1 MPLEV
6 AQSTQIAPA
15 RSDRFD
21 LSRAVKKIPLD
32 RVANADL
39 PAPCQMSRVTGVH
52 RQNAH
57 SRAVSVCYSIM
68 DRARAGLSGRDLVAM
83 DRTLELLGRKTTEH
97 FGNLLQMH
105 LTAAGALHA
114 GVSMR
119 LAETPDDAALIRCRR
134 NLEDSIIAMG
144 IKAGRCKTVPDG
156 GYHGDSR
163 SAKLTNAMAVAK
175 QRMLECAG
183 TIPMA
188 GLLEDVAAAILP
200 GPLMDSI
207 RERQENPHLFAKG
220 EGGADVMQVL
230 QKKMCDDLEKIL
242 QAHIDSGGVEHLM
255 VAILDLLKLPE
266 YVVEGDPGRAGTP
279 EPPRDRSELP
289 RDLQRVIHDRNGHG
303 GCTNI
308 NHSPT
313 NIDFSEFGKA
323 LERAQLPL
331 QELFNL
337 FDRSRA
343 DAYEL
348 GRLTEIVRHQ
358 DQRIDKQDQYID
370 KLERMLNESQ
380 QRYETFANGAGGAR
394 VPRGTQARPDVLDQ
408 GTSTSDLLPK
418 NEPAPPVP
426 PRGVNAGNGNGVV
439 RADQE
444 TETKQRNQLDR
455 RNQFDQSTGSAR
467 NSQNGE
473 GAQHLRRNVDSQ
485 GNQKDTR
492 TLGNQSN
499 QNEQAD
505 RQIRNASGNQLSPD
519 GQLDDIAHPDAQQQ
533 RGHQLQGRDETD
545 HTNSRLQ
552 RQQRLG
558 DTQQRLEGQRDEQ
571 NRRLQDR
578 NDGSRL
584 GNAHAP
590 FAAAGPYQ
598 EYRHY
603 LSLLGVDVGP
613 LEPDQSAPTGERSY
627 KPDRQWKAGSG
638 SNPVAQ
644 VEPSDVK
651 KYVEERSKNA
661 GAPFVPFMKGKV
673 RPVPVQEKTELQKA
687 FDAFFKKSRLISPDP
702 RNAADSSAQHSPEGG
717 ATPSARSPGVDAFKP
732 PALRTFTSRRQ
743 AGLLSPAL
751 VRGGVAEG
759 RRDADVR
766 SPQAPA
772 GTGGALH
779 APLIPNGPL
788 AETSRPARAFGIP
801 APARSVTLPSDNF
814 RNSMLRGRSDSV
826 FSNASSS
833 VYPLTLE
840 AIRGSM
846 IPGATLSRQDSLEDA
861 VDSLRG
867 DESITIDSTPHGAT
881 SSSESLQSD
890 QSQDAASPPE
900 HARTSQLF
908 TRSVSELSLDSDDG
922 IDADT
927 FAQMIIKASKVSLA
941 EITRQQ
947 SDVELAAS
955 RAKQWERFKEEFG
968 PGWGQPASGAASSIS
983 SSELSLSD
991 RLDEDF
997 PEIEPDT
1004 DAVDPAGKWKRAA
1017 SAESHDSGNESPT
1030 RLTESNG
1037 ADATSD
1043 PKPIV
1048 GVGNRIAPGAAF
1060 MAELKQR
1067 TALQAAS

>member
-6 AQSTQIAPA
+6 AQSTQIAPT
-15 RSDRFD
+15 RSDRFE

-163 SAKLTNAMAVAK
+163 SAKLTDAMAVAK
-175 QRMLECAG
+175 KRMLECAT

-418 NEPAPPVP
+418 NEPEPPVP

-444 TETKQRNQLDR
+444 TETKQRNQLDK
-455 RNQFDQSTGSAR
+455 RNQFDQRNENAL

-473 GAQHLRRNVDSQ
+473 GTRHLRRNVDSQ

-505 RQIRNASGNQLSPD
+505 RKIRKASGNQLSPD
-519 GQLDDIAHPDAQQQ
+519 GRLDDMAHPDAQQQ

-545 HTNSRLQ
+545 HSNSRLQ

-558 DTQQRLEGQRDEQ
+558 STQQRLEGQRDEQ

-578 NDGSRL
+578 NDGNRL

-590 FAAAGPYQ
+590 FVAAGPYQ
-598 EYRHY
+598 EYKHY
-603 LSLLGVDVGP
+603 LNSLKIDVGP
-613 LEPDQSAPTGERSY
+613 LEPDPFAPTSERSY
-627 KPDRQWKAGSG
+627 QADRPWD
-638 SNPVAQ
+638 PVNGFSSMRQ
-644 VEPSDVK
+644 IMPSDVK
-651 KYVEERSKNA
+651 EYVKERGENA
-661 GAPFVPFMKGKV
+661 GTPFVPFMKGKV
-673 RPVPVQEKTELQKA
+673 RPVPVQEDTELQKA

-702 RNAADSSAQHSPEGG
+702 RNAAAPSVQQSQQGG
-717 ATPSARSPGVDAFKP
+717 AALHARSPQVEAVKP
-732 PALRTFTSRRQ
+732 PAPRMFMSRREEE
-743 AGLLSPAL
+743 LLAPAL
-751 VRGGVAEG
+751 VRSAVAEG
-759 RRDADVR
+759 RRAAELR
-766 SPQAPA
+766 SLQDSAGAGRAPQV
-772 GTGGALH
+772 
-779 APLIPNGPL
+779 PLIPNGQL
-788 AETSRPARAFGIP
+788 AETSRPARVSAIP
-801 APARSVTLPSDNF
+801 ALARSVTLPSDNF
-814 RNSMLRGRSDSV
+814 RNSLLRGRSDSV
-826 FSNASSS
+826 FSNASSTLN
-833 VYPLTLE
+833 PLTLE
-840 AIRGSM
+840 AIRGSRM
-846 IPGATLSRQDSLEDA
+846 PGATLSRQESFDDALEAERD
-861 VDSLRG
+861 
-867 DESITIDSTPHGAT
+867 DESIIVAADTKWHVSDGVDSGNG
-881 SSSESLQSD
+881 
-890 QSQDAASPPE
+890 SP
-900 HARTSQLF
+900 TGF
-908 TRSVSELSLDSDDG
+908 GSLDSAYWDPQTLDRVADRISIDDKSRF
-922 IDADT
+922 IENREAVRRDLD
-927 FAQMIIKASKVSLA
+927 QMNLQKLQKIAS
-941 EITRQQ
+941 
-947 SDVELAAS
+947 
-955 RAKQWERFKEEFG
+955 
-968 PGWGQPASGAASSIS
+968 
-983 SSELSLSD
+983 
-991 RLDEDF
+991 
-997 PEIEPDT
+997 
-1004 DAVDPAGKWKRAA
+1004 
-1017 SAESHDSGNESPT
+1017 
-1030 RLTESNG
+1030 
-1037 ADATSD
+1037 
-1043 PKPIV
+1043 
-1048 GVGNRIAPGAAF
+1048 
-1060 MAELKQR
+1060 
-1067 TALQAAS
+1067 

>member
-6 AQSTQIAPA
+6 AQSTQIAPT

-119 LAETPDDAALIRCRR
+119 LAETPGDAALIRCRQ

-144 IKAGRCKTVPDG
+144 IKAGRCETVPDG

-163 SAKLTNAMAVAK
+163 SAQLTDAMAVAK
-175 QRMLECAG
+175 KRMLECANS
-183 TIPMA
+183 IPMA
-188 GLLEDVAAAILP
+188 GLLKDVAAAILP

-289 RDLQRVIHDRNGHG
+289 RDLQRLIHDGSGHG

-313 NIDFSEFGKA
+313 NIDFNEFGKA
-323 LERAQLPL
+323 LERAQFPL

-358 DQRIDKQDQYID
+358 DQRIDKQDQQID

-394 VPRGTQARPDVLDQ
+394 VSRGTQAPPDVRDQ
-408 GTSTSDLLPK
+408 GTSAPELPPGNDQSGPK
-418 NEPAPPVP
+418 QAVGLAPDEPAPPAPPAP

-444 TETKQRNQLDR
+444 TETKQRNQLDK
-455 RNQFDQSTGSAR
+455 RNQFDQRNENTL

-473 GAQHLRRNVDSQ
+473 GAQYLRRNVDSQ

-492 TLGNQSN
+492 ALGNQSN

-505 RQIRNASGNQLSPD
+505 RQIRNASGNQLAPD
-519 GQLDDIAHPDAQQQ
+519 GRLDDIARPDAQQQ
-533 RGHQLQGRDETD
+533 RGRQLQGRDETD
-545 HTNSRLQ
+545 HSNSRLQ

-558 DTQQRLEGQRDEQ
+558 ITQQRLEGQRDEQ

-578 NDGSRL
+578 NDGNRL

-590 FAAAGPYQ
+590 FAASGPYQ

-627 KPDRQWKAGSG
+627 KRDSQWEAGSG
-638 SNPVAQ
+638 SNPVEQ

-661 GAPFVPFMKGKV
+661 GTPFDPLMKGKV
-673 RPVPVQEKTELQKA
+673 GPVPVQEKTDLQKA

-702 RNAADSSAQHSPEGG
+702 RNAAASSAQHSPEGG
-717 ATPSARSPGVDAFKP
+717 VTPSARSPGVEAVKP
-732 PALRTFTSRRQ
+732 PAPRMFMSRREEE
-743 AGLLSPAL
+743 LLVPAF

-759 RRDADVR
+759 RRAADLR
-766 SPQAPA
+766 SPQVPA
-772 GTGGALH
+772 GTVGALH

-788 AETSRPARAFGIP
+788 AETSRPARASGIP
-801 APARSVTLPSDNF
+801 ALARSVTLPSDNF
-814 RNSMLRGRSDSV
+814 RNSLIRGRSDSV
-826 FSNASSS
+826 LSNASTLN
-833 VYPLTLE
+833 PLTLE
-840 AIRGSM
+840 AIRGSRV
-846 IPGATLSRQDSLEDA
+846 PGATLSRQDSFDDALEAERD
-861 VDSLRG
+861 
-867 DESITIDSTPHGAT
+867 DESIIVA
-881 SSSESLQSD
+881 
-890 QSQDAASPPE
+890 
-900 HARTSQLF
+900 
-908 TRSVSELSLDSDDG
+908 
-922 IDADT
+922 ADT
-927 FAQMIIKASKVSLA
+927 KWHVS
-941 EITRQQ
+941 
-947 SDVELAAS
+947 DGV
-955 RAKQWERFKEEFG
+955 
-968 PGWGQPASGAASSIS
+968 
-983 SSELSLSD
+983 
-991 RLDEDF
+991 
-997 PEIEPDT
+997 
-1004 DAVDPAGKWKRAA
+1004 
-1017 SAESHDSGNESPT
+1017 DSGNGSPT
-1030 RLTESNG
+1030 GFGSLES
-1037 ADATSD
+1037 ADWD
-1043 PKPIV
+1043 PQTLDRV
-1048 GVGNRIAPGAAF
+1048 ADRIAVDDKS
-1060 MAELKQR
+1060 ELLKRLEVVRGELDQMN
-1067 TALQAAS
+1067 LQKLQKIAS

>member
-1 MPLEV
+1 MPIEV
-6 AQSTQIAPA
+6 AQSTSIAPT

-39 PAPCQMSRVTGVH
+39 PARCQMSRVTGVH

-57 SRAVSVCYSIM
+57 SIAVSVCYDIM
-68 DRARAGLSGRDLVAM
+68 ERARAGLSGRDLDAM
-83 DRTLELLGRKTTEH
+83 NRSLELLGHKATEH

-119 LAETPDDAALIRCRR
+119 LAETPDDAALIRCRQK
-134 NLEDSIIAMG
+134 LEDSIIAMG

-163 SAKLTNAMAVAK
+163 SAKLTDAMAVAK
-175 QRMLECAG
+175 QRMLECAR

-279 EPPRDRSELP
+279 EQPRDHSDLP

-394 VPRGTQARPDVLDQ
+394 VSRGTQASPDVHDQ
-408 GTSTSDLLPK
+408 GTSAPELPPQNDQAGPK
-418 NEPAPPVP
+418 QPAGLVPDEPASPLS

-444 TETKQRNQLDR
+444 TQIKQRNQLDE
-455 RNQFDQSTGSAR
+455 RNQLDQRNENTR

-473 GAQHLRRNVDSQ
+473 GAQHLRRNLDSQ
-485 GNQKDTR
+485 G
-492 TLGNQSN
+492 N

-519 GQLDDIAHPDAQQQ
+519 GRLDDIAHPDARQQ

-545 HTNSRLQ
+545 HSTSRLQ

-558 DTQQRLEGQRDEQ
+558 STQQRLEGQRDEQ
-571 NRRLQDR
+571 SRRLQDR
-578 NDGSRL
+578 NDGNRL
-584 GNAHAP
+584 GNPRALS
-590 FAAAGPYQ
+590 AAGGPYQ

-603 LSLLGVDVGP
+603 LSSLKIDVGP
-613 LEPDQSAPTGERSY
+613 LEPDPFAPTSERTY
-627 KPDRQWKAGSG
+627 KADRPWD
-638 SNPVAQ
+638 PVNGFSSMRQ
-644 VEPSDVK
+644 IMPSDVK
-651 KYVEERSKNA
+651 EYVKERGENA
-661 GAPFVPFMKGKV
+661 GTPFVPFMKGKV
-673 RPVPVQEKTELQKA
+673 GPAPVQQKTELQQA

-702 RNAADSSAQHSPEGG
+702 RNAADSSAQHSQEGG
-717 ATPSARSPGVDAFKP
+717 TTPSARSPGVEAVKP
-732 PALRTFTSRRQ
+732 PAPRMFMSRREEE
-743 AGLLSPAL
+743 LLLPAF

-759 RRDADVR
+759 RRAADLG
-766 SPQAPA
+766 SPRAPA
-772 GTGGALH
+772 ETVGSLH
-779 APLIPNGPL
+779 VPLIPNGPV
-788 AETSRPARAFGIP
+788 AATSSPARVSGIP
-801 APARSVTLPSDNF
+801 ALARSVTLPSDNF
-814 RNSMLRGRSDSV
+814 RNSLIRGRSDSV
-826 FSNASSS
+826 FSNASSTLN
-833 VYPLTLE
+833 PLTLE
-840 AIRGSM
+840 AIRGSR
-846 IPGATLSRQDSLEDA
+846 IPGATLSRQDSFDDALEAD
-861 VDSLRG
+861 R
-867 DESITIDSTPHGAT
+867 DEEAIIVA
-881 SSSESLQSD
+881 
-890 QSQDAASPPE
+890 
-900 HARTSQLF
+900 
-908 TRSVSELSLDSDDG
+908 
-922 IDADT
+922 ADT
-927 FAQMIIKASKVSLA
+927 KWHVS
-941 EITRQQ
+941 
-947 SDVELAAS
+947 DGV
-955 RAKQWERFKEEFG
+955 
-968 PGWGQPASGAASSIS
+968 
-983 SSELSLSD
+983 
-991 RLDEDF
+991 
-997 PEIEPDT
+997 
-1004 DAVDPAGKWKRAA
+1004 
-1017 SAESHDSGNESPT
+1017 DSGNGSPT
-1030 RLTESNG
+1030 GFGSLESADWDPQTLDGLDRVADSVVVEDRSELLKRLDLVRRDLDQMNLQ
-1037 ADATSD
+1037 
-1043 PKPIV
+1043 KQQK
-1048 GVGNRIAPGAAF
+1048 IA
-1060 MAELKQR
+1060 
-1067 TALQAAS
+1067 S

>member
-6 AQSTQIAPA
+6 AQSTPIAPT

-21 LSRAVKKIPLD
+21 LSRVAKKIPLD
-32 RVANADL
+32 RVANTDL

-57 SRAVSVCYSIM
+57 SGAVSVCYDIM
-68 DRARAGLSGRDLVAM
+68 DRARAGLSGRDLDAM
-83 DRTLELLGRKTTEH
+83 NRSLQLLGRKATEH

-119 LAETPDDAALIRCRR
+119 LAETPDDAALIRCRQK
-134 NLEDSIIAMG
+134 LEDSIIAMG

-163 SAKLTNAMAVAK
+163 SAELTDAMAVAK
-175 QRMLECAG
+175 QRMLECAT
-183 TIPMA
+183 TIPMK

-242 QAHIDSGGVEHLM
+242 QAHIDAGSVEHLM

-279 EPPRDRSELP
+279 EPPRDRSDLP
-289 RDLQRVIHDRNGHG
+289 RDVQRVIHDRNGHG

-343 DAYEL
+343 DVFEL

-370 KLERMLNESQ
+370 KLKRMLNESQ
-380 QRYETFANGAGGAR
+380 QRYEAFANGASAAR
-394 VPRGTQARPDVLDQ
+394 VSRGTQAPPDVRDQ
-408 GTSTSDLLPK
+408 GTSTPDLPPQNDQVGPK
-418 NEPAPPVP
+418 QPAGLAPDEPAPPVP

-444 TETKQRNQLDR
+444 TETKQRNQLDK
-455 RNQFDQSTGSAR
+455 RNQFEQRTESDR

-485 GNQKDTR
+485 SNQKDTR

-499 QNEQAD
+499 QNEQVD

-519 GQLDDIAHPDAQQQ
+519 GRLDDIAHPDAQQQ
-533 RGHQLQGRDETD
+533 RGRQLQGRDETD
-545 HTNSRLQ
+545 HSNSRLQ

-673 RPVPVQEKTELQKA
+673 RPVPVQEKTDLQKA

-702 RNAADSSAQHSPEGG
+702 RNAAAPSVQRSEKRG
-717 ATPSARSPGVDAFKP
+717 AAPSARSPDVDAVKP
-732 PALRTFTSRRQ
+732 PSLRTFTSRRQ

-772 GTGGALH
+772 GNGGALH
-779 APLIPNGPL
+779 GPLIPNGSM

-814 RNSMLRGRSDSV
+814 RNSLLRGRSDSV
-826 FSNASSS
+826 FSNASSTLN
-833 VYPLTLE
+833 PLTLG
-840 AIRGSM
+840 AIRGSR
-846 IPGATLSRQDSLEDA
+846 IPGATLLRQDSFGDALEAERD
-861 VDSLRG
+861 
-867 DESITIDSTPHGAT
+867 DESIIVA
-881 SSSESLQSD
+881 
-890 QSQDAASPPE
+890 
-900 HARTSQLF
+900 
-908 TRSVSELSLDSDDG
+908 
-922 IDADT
+922 ADT
-927 FAQMIIKASKVSLA
+927 KWLN
-941 EITRQQ
+941 
-947 SDVELAAS
+947 SD
-955 RAKQWERFKEEFG
+955 
-968 PGWGQPASGAASSIS
+968 GA
-983 SSELSLSD
+983 
-991 RLDEDF
+991 
-997 PEIEPDT
+997 
-1004 DAVDPAGKWKRAA
+1004 
-1017 SAESHDSGNESPT
+1017 DSGNGSPT
-1030 RLTESNG
+1030 GFGSLESEDRDPQTLYRV
-1037 ADATSD
+1037 AD
-1043 PKPIV
+1043 
-1048 GVGNRIAPGAAF
+1048 RIAVDEKSMFLEKREAVRRDLDQ
-1060 MAELKQR
+1060 MN
-1067 TALQAAS
+1067 LQKLQKIAS

>member
-6 AQSTQIAPA
+6 AQSTPIAPA

-57 SRAVSVCYSIM
+57 SGAVSVCYDIM
-68 DRARAGLSGRDLVAM
+68 DRARAGLSGRDLDAM
-83 DRTLELLGRKTTEH
+83 NRSLQLLGRKATER

-119 LAETPDDAALIRCRR
+119 LDETPDDAALIRCRR
-134 NLEDSIIAMG
+134 KLEDSIIAMG

-156 GYHGDSR
+156 GYHGDKR
-163 SAKLTNAMAVAK
+163 SAKLTDAMAVAK
-175 QRMLECAG
+175 QRMLECAK

-242 QAHIDSGGVEHLM
+242 QAHIDAGSVENLM

-266 YVVEGDPGRAGTP
+266 YIVEGDPGRAGTP

-289 RDLQRVIHDRNGHG
+289 RDLQRLVHDRNGHG

-358 DQRIDKQDQYID
+358 DQRIDKQDQRID

-408 GTSTSDLLPK
+408 GTSTSDLPSK
-418 NEPAPPVP
+418 NEPAPPAP
-426 PRGVNAGNGNGVV
+426 PRGVNAGNGNGAV

-444 TETKQRNQLDR
+444 TETKQRNQLDK
-455 RNQFDQSTGSAR
+455 RNQFDQRNENTL

-473 GAQHLRRNVDSQ
+473 GAQYLRRNVDSQ

-492 TLGNQSN
+492 ALGNQSN
-499 QNEQAD
+499 QNDQAD
-505 RQIRNASGNQLSPD
+505 RQIRKASGNQLSPD
-519 GQLDDIAHPDAQQQ
+519 GRLDDIAHPDAQQQ
-533 RGHQLQGRDETD
+533 RGRQLQGRDETD
-545 HTNSRLQ
+545 HSNSRLQ

-673 RPVPVQEKTELQKA
+673 RPVPVQEKTDLQKA

-702 RNAADSSAQHSPEGG
+702 RNAAAPSVQQSQQGG
-717 ATPSARSPGVDAFKP
+717 AALHARSPQVEAVKP
-732 PALRTFTSRRQ
+732 PAPRMFMSRREEE
-743 AGLLSPAL
+743 LLAPAL
-751 VRGGVAEG
+751 VRSSVAEG
-759 RRDADVR
+759 RRAADLR
-766 SPQAPA
+766 SLQDSAGAGRAPQV
-772 GTGGALH
+772 
-779 APLIPNGPL
+779 PLIPNGQL
-788 AETSRPARAFGIP
+788 AETSRPARVSAIP
-801 APARSVTLPSDNF
+801 ALARSVTLPSDNF
-814 RNSMLRGRSDSV
+814 RNSLLRGRSDSV
-826 FSNASSS
+826 FSNASST

-840 AIRGSM
+840 AIRGSR
-846 IPGATLSRQDSLEDA
+846 IPGATLSRQDSFDGALEADR
-861 VDSLRG
+861 D
-867 DESITIDSTPHGAT
+867 DESIIVA
-881 SSSESLQSD
+881 
-890 QSQDAASPPE
+890 
-900 HARTSQLF
+900 
-908 TRSVSELSLDSDDG
+908 
-922 IDADT
+922 ADT
-927 FAQMIIKASKVSLA
+927 KWLI
-941 EITRQQ
+941 
-947 SDVELAAS
+947 SD
-955 RAKQWERFKEEFG
+955 
-968 PGWGQPASGAASSIS
+968 GA
-983 SSELSLSD
+983 
-991 RLDEDF
+991 
-997 PEIEPDT
+997 
-1004 DAVDPAGKWKRAA
+1004 
-1017 SAESHDSGNESPT
+1017 DSGNGSPT
-1030 RLTESNG
+1030 GFGSLESEDRDPQTLYRV
-1037 ADATSD
+1037 AD
-1043 PKPIV
+1043 
-1048 GVGNRIAPGAAF
+1048 RIAVDEKSMFLEKREAVRRDLDQ
-1060 MAELKQR
+1060 MN
-1067 TALQAAS
+1067 LQKLQKIAS

>member
-163 SAKLTNAMAVAK
+163 SAKLTDAMAVAK

-242 QAHIDSGGVEHLM
+242 QAHVDSGGVEHLM
-255 VAILDLLKLPE
+255 VSILDLLKLPE

-279 EPPRDRSELP
+279 EPPRDRSDLP

-444 TETKQRNQLDR
+444 TETKQRNQLDK
-455 RNQFDQSTGSAR
+455 RNQFDQSTGSVR

-519 GQLDDIAHPDAQQQ
+519 GRLDDIAHPDAQQQ

-558 DTQQRLEGQRDEQ
+558 STQQRLEGQRDEQ

-578 NDGSRL
+578 NDGNRL

-590 FAAAGPYQ
+590 FVADGPYQ

-603 LSLLGVDVGP
+603 LSSLKIDVGP
-613 LEPDQSAPTGERSY
+613 LEPDPFAPTSERTY
-627 KPDRQWKAGSG
+627 QADRPWD
-638 SNPVAQ
+638 PVNGFSSMRQ
-644 VEPSDVK
+644 IMPSDVK
-651 KYVEERSKNA
+651 EYVKERGENA
-661 GAPFVPFMKGKV
+661 GTPFVPFMKGKV
-673 RPVPVQEKTELQKA
+673 RPVPVQEDTELQKA

-702 RNAADSSAQHSPEGG
+702 RNAAAPSVQQSQQGG
-717 ATPSARSPGVDAFKP
+717 AALHARSPQVEAVKP
-732 PALRTFTSRRQ
+732 PAPRMFMSRREEE
-743 AGLLSPAL
+743 LLAPAL
-751 VRGGVAEG
+751 VRSSVAEG
-759 RRDADVR
+759 RRAAELR
-766 SPQAPA
+766 SLQDSAGAGRAPQV
-772 GTGGALH
+772 
-779 APLIPNGPL
+779 PLIPNGQL
-788 AETSRPARAFGIP
+788 AETSRPARVSAIP
-801 APARSVTLPSDNF
+801 ALARSVTLPSDNF
-814 RNSMLRGRSDSV
+814 RNSLLRGRSDSV
-826 FSNASSS
+826 FSNASST

-840 AIRGSM
+840 AIRGSR
-846 IPGATLSRQDSLEDA
+846 IPGATLSRQDSFDGALEAERD
-861 VDSLRG
+861 
-867 DESITIDSTPHGAT
+867 DESIIVAADTKWHVSDGVDSGNG
-881 SSSESLQSD
+881 
-890 QSQDAASPPE
+890 SP
-900 HARTSQLF
+900 TGF
-908 TRSVSELSLDSDDG
+908 GSLDSAYWDPQTLDRVADRISIDDKSRF
-922 IDADT
+922 IENREAVRRDLD
-927 FAQMIIKASKVSLA
+927 QMNLQKLQKIAS
-941 EITRQQ
+941 
-947 SDVELAAS
+947 
-955 RAKQWERFKEEFG
+955 
-968 PGWGQPASGAASSIS
+968 
-983 SSELSLSD
+983 
-991 RLDEDF
+991 
-997 PEIEPDT
+997 
-1004 DAVDPAGKWKRAA
+1004 
-1017 SAESHDSGNESPT
+1017 
-1030 RLTESNG
+1030 
-1037 ADATSD
+1037 
-1043 PKPIV
+1043 
-1048 GVGNRIAPGAAF
+1048 
-1060 MAELKQR
+1060 
-1067 TALQAAS
+1067 

>member
-163 SAKLTNAMAVAK
+163 SAKLTDAMAVAK

-242 QAHIDSGGVEHLM
+242 QAHVDSGGVEHLM
-255 VAILDLLKLPE
+255 VSILDLLKLPE

-279 EPPRDRSELP
+279 EPPRDRSDLP

-444 TETKQRNQLDR
+444 TETKQRNQLDK
-455 RNQFDQSTGSAR
+455 RNQFDQSTGSVR

-519 GQLDDIAHPDAQQQ
+519 GRLDDIAHPDAQQQ

-558 DTQQRLEGQRDEQ
+558 STQQRLEGQRDEQ

-578 NDGSRL
+578 NDGNRL

-590 FAAAGPYQ
+590 FVADGPYQ

-603 LSLLGVDVGP
+603 LSSLKIDVGP
-613 LEPDQSAPTGERSY
+613 LEPDPFAPTSERTY
-627 KPDRQWKAGSG
+627 QADRPWD
-638 SNPVAQ
+638 PVNGFSSMRQ
-644 VEPSDVK
+644 IMPSDVK
-651 KYVEERSKNA
+651 EYVKERGENA
-661 GAPFVPFMKGKV
+661 GTPFVPFMKGKV
-673 RPVPVQEKTELQKA
+673 RPVPVQEDTELQKA

-702 RNAADSSAQHSPEGG
+702 RNAAAPSVQQSQQGG
-717 ATPSARSPGVDAFKP
+717 AAFHARSPQVEAVKP
-732 PALRTFTSRRQ
+732 PAPRMFMSRREEE
-743 AGLLSPAL
+743 LLAPAL
-751 VRGGVAEG
+751 VRSSVAEG
-759 RRDADVR
+759 RRAAELR
-766 SPQAPA
+766 SLQDSAGAGRAPQV
-772 GTGGALH
+772 
-779 APLIPNGPL
+779 PLIPNGQL
-788 AETSRPARAFGIP
+788 AETSRPARVSAIP
-801 APARSVTLPSDNF
+801 ALARSVTLPSDNF
-814 RNSMLRGRSDSV
+814 RNSLLRGRSDSV
-826 FSNASSS
+826 FSNASST

-840 AIRGSM
+840 AIRGSR
-846 IPGATLSRQDSLEDA
+846 IPGATLSRQDSFDGALEAERD
-861 VDSLRG
+861 
-867 DESITIDSTPHGAT
+867 DESIIVAADTKWHVSDGVDSGNG
-881 SSSESLQSD
+881 
-890 QSQDAASPPE
+890 SP
-900 HARTSQLF
+900 TGF
-908 TRSVSELSLDSDDG
+908 GSLDSAYWDPQTLDRVADRISIDDKSRF
-922 IDADT
+922 IENREAVRRDLD
-927 FAQMIIKASKVSLA
+927 QMNLQKLQKIAS
-941 EITRQQ
+941 
-947 SDVELAAS
+947 
-955 RAKQWERFKEEFG
+955 
-968 PGWGQPASGAASSIS
+968 
-983 SSELSLSD
+983 
-991 RLDEDF
+991 
-997 PEIEPDT
+997 
-1004 DAVDPAGKWKRAA
+1004 
-1017 SAESHDSGNESPT
+1017 
-1030 RLTESNG
+1030 
-1037 ADATSD
+1037 
-1043 PKPIV
+1043 
-1048 GVGNRIAPGAAF
+1048 
-1060 MAELKQR
+1060 
-1067 TALQAAS
+1067 

>member
-163 SAKLTNAMAVAK
+163 SAKLTDAMAVAK

-242 QAHIDSGGVEHLM
+242 QAHVDSGGVEHLM
-255 VAILDLLKLPE
+255 VSILDLLKLPE

-279 EPPRDRSELP
+279 EPPRDRSDLP

-444 TETKQRNQLDR
+444 TETKQRNQLDK
-455 RNQFDQSTGSAR
+455 RNQFDQSTGSVR

-519 GQLDDIAHPDAQQQ
+519 GRLDDIAHPDAQQQ

-558 DTQQRLEGQRDEQ
+558 STQQRLEGQRDEQ

-578 NDGSRL
+578 NDGNRL

-590 FAAAGPYQ
+590 FVADGAYQ

-603 LSLLGVDVGP
+603 LSSLKIDVGP
-613 LEPDQSAPTGERSY
+613 LEPDPFAPTSERTY
-627 KPDRQWKAGSG
+627 QADRPWD
-638 SNPVAQ
+638 PVNGFSSMRQ
-644 VEPSDVK
+644 IMPSDVK
-651 KYVEERSKNA
+651 EYVKERGENA
-661 GAPFVPFMKGKV
+661 GTPFVPFMKGKV
-673 RPVPVQEKTELQKA
+673 RPVPVQEDTELQKA

-702 RNAADSSAQHSPEGG
+702 RNAAAPSVQQSQQGG
-717 ATPSARSPGVDAFKP
+717 AALHARSPQVEAVKP
-732 PALRTFTSRRQ
+732 PAPRMFMSRREEE
-743 AGLLSPAL
+743 LLAPAL
-751 VRGGVAEG
+751 VRSSVAEG
-759 RRDADVR
+759 RRAAELR
-766 SPQAPA
+766 SLQDSAGAGRAPQV
-772 GTGGALH
+772 
-779 APLIPNGPL
+779 PLIPNGQL
-788 AETSRPARAFGIP
+788 AETSRPARVSAIP
-801 APARSVTLPSDNF
+801 ALARSVTLPSDNF
-814 RNSMLRGRSDSV
+814 RNSLLRGRSDSV
-826 FSNASSS
+826 FSNASST

-840 AIRGSM
+840 AIRGSR
-846 IPGATLSRQDSLEDA
+846 IPGATLSRQDSFDGALEAERD
-861 VDSLRG
+861 
-867 DESITIDSTPHGAT
+867 DESIIVAADTKWHVSDGVDSGNG
-881 SSSESLQSD
+881 
-890 QSQDAASPPE
+890 SP
-900 HARTSQLF
+900 TGF
-908 TRSVSELSLDSDDG
+908 GSLDSAYWDPQTLDRVADRISIDDKSRF
-922 IDADT
+922 IENREAVRRDLD
-927 FAQMIIKASKVSLA
+927 QMNLQKLQKIAS
-941 EITRQQ
+941 
-947 SDVELAAS
+947 
-955 RAKQWERFKEEFG
+955 
-968 PGWGQPASGAASSIS
+968 
-983 SSELSLSD
+983 
-991 RLDEDF
+991 
-997 PEIEPDT
+997 
-1004 DAVDPAGKWKRAA
+1004 
-1017 SAESHDSGNESPT
+1017 
-1030 RLTESNG
+1030 
-1037 ADATSD
+1037 
-1043 PKPIV
+1043 
-1048 GVGNRIAPGAAF
+1048 
-1060 MAELKQR
+1060 
-1067 TALQAAS
+1067 

>member
-6 AQSTQIAPA
+6 AQSTPIAPA

-57 SRAVSVCYSIM
+57 SGAVSVCYDIM
-68 DRARAGLSGRDLVAM
+68 DRARAGLSGRDLDAM
-83 DRTLELLGRKTTEH
+83 NRSLQLLGRKATEH

-119 LAETPDDAALIRCRR
+119 LDETPDDAALIRCRR
-134 NLEDSIIAMG
+134 KLEDSIIAMG

-156 GYHGDSR
+156 GYHGDKR
-163 SAKLTNAMAVAK
+163 SAKLTDAMAVAK
-175 QRMLECAG
+175 QRMLECAK

-242 QAHIDSGGVEHLM
+242 QAHIDAGSVENLM

-266 YVVEGDPGRAGTP
+266 YIVEGDPGRAGTP

-289 RDLQRVIHDRNGHG
+289 RDLQRLIHDGNGHG

-358 DQRIDKQDQYID
+358 DQRIDKQDQRIH

-408 GTSTSDLLPK
+408 GTSTSDLPPK
-418 NEPAPPVP
+418 NEPAPPVSP
-426 PRGVNAGNGNGVV
+426 HGVNAGNGNGVV

-444 TETKQRNQLDR
+444 TETKQRDLLDN
-455 RNQFDQSTGSAR
+455 RNQFDHSTGSAR

-473 GAQHLRRNVDSQ
+473 GARHLRRNVDSQ

-492 TLGNQSN
+492 TLGSQGN

-505 RQIRNASGNQLSPD
+505 RQIRNASVNQLSPD
-519 GQLDDIAHPDAQQQ
+519 GRLDDTAHPAAQQQ

-545 HTNSRLQ
+545 HSNSRLQ

-558 DTQQRLEGQRDEQ
+558 STQQRLEGQHDER

-578 NDGSRL
+578 NDGNRL

-590 FAAAGPYQ
+590 FVAAGPYQ
-598 EYRHY
+598 EYKHY
-603 LSLLGVDVGP
+603 LNSLKIDVGP
-613 LEPDQSAPTGERSY
+613 LEPDPFAPTSERSY
-627 KPDRQWKAGSG
+627 QADRPWD
-638 SNPVAQ
+638 PVNGFSSMRQ
-644 VEPSDVK
+644 IMPSDVK
-651 KYVEERSKNA
+651 EYVKERGENA
-661 GAPFVPFMKGKV
+661 GTPFVPFMKGKV
-673 RPVPVQEKTELQKA
+673 RPVPVQEDTELQKA
-687 FDAFFKKSRLISPDP
+687 FDAFFTKSRLISPDP
-702 RNAADSSAQHSPEGG
+702 RNAAAPSVQQSQGEG
-717 ATPSARSPGVDAFKP
+717 AVPSVRSPGVEAVKP
-732 PALRTFTSRRQ
+732 PAPRMSMSRREEEQ
-743 AGLLSPAL
+743 LVPAF
-751 VRGGVAEG
+751 VRAGVAEG
-759 RRDADVR
+759 RRSADVR
-766 SPQAPA
+766 SPLAPA
-772 GTGGALH
+772 GTGRALH
-779 APLIPNGPL
+779 AQLLPNGPL
-788 AETSRPARAFGIP
+788 GETSRPARASGIP
-801 APARSVTLPSDNF
+801 PLAPSVTLPSDNF
-814 RNSMLRGRSDSV
+814 RNSLLRGRSDSV
-826 FSNASSS
+826 FSNASSTLN
-833 VYPLTLE
+833 PLTLE
-840 AIRGSM
+840 AIRGSR
-846 IPGATLSRQDSLEDA
+846 IPGATLTRQDSFDDA
-861 VDSLRG
+861 VESLRE
-867 DESITIDSTPHGAT
+867 DESITIDSTPHGTT
-881 SSSESLQSD
+881 SYSESPQSD
-890 QSQDAASPPE
+890 QSRDAASPSE

-927 FAQMIIKASKVSLA
+927 FAQMIIKGSRVSRGS
-941 EITRQQ
+941 ITRQQ

-955 RAKQWERFKEEFG
+955 RVKQWELKEEFG

-983 SSELSLSD
+983 SSESSLSD

-997 PEIEPDT
+997 PVIEPDT
-1004 DAVDPAGKWKRAA
+1004 DVVDTAEKWKRAA

-1037 ADATSD
+1037 ADATLD
-1043 PKPIV
+1043 PQPIV

-1067 TALQAAS
+1067 TALQVAS

>member
-1 MPLEV
+1 MPIEV
-6 AQSTQIAPA
+6 AQSTPIALT

-39 PAPCQMSRVTGVH
+39 PARCQMSRVTGVH

-57 SRAVSVCYSIM
+57 SIAVSVCYDIM
-68 DRARAGLSGRDLVAM
+68 ERARAGLSGRDLDAM
-83 DRTLELLGRKTTEH
+83 NRSLELLGHKATEH

-119 LAETPDDAALIRCRR
+119 LAETPDDAALIRCRQK
-134 NLEDSIIAMG
+134 LEDSIIAMG

-163 SAKLTNAMAVAK
+163 SAKLTDAMAVAK
-175 QRMLECAG
+175 QRMLECAR

-230 QKKMCDDLEKIL
+230 QKQMCDDLEKIL

-266 YVVEGDPGRAGTP
+266 YVVEGDLGHAGTP
-279 EPPRDRSELP
+279 ESPRDHSDLP
-289 RDLQRVIHDRNGHG
+289 RDLQRFIHDRNGHG

-380 QRYETFANGAGGAR
+380 QRYQTFANGAGGAR
-394 VPRGTQARPDVLDQ
+394 VSRGTQAPPDVRDQ
-408 GTSTSDLLPK
+408 GTSTSDLPPQNDQVGPK
-418 NEPAPPVP
+418 QPAGPVP
-426 PRGVNAGNGNGVV
+426 DEPESPLSPRGVNAGNGNGVV

-444 TETKQRNQLDR
+444 TQIKQRNQLDE
-455 RNQFDQSTGSAR
+455 RNQLDQRNENTR

-473 GAQHLRRNVDSQ
+473 GDQHLRRDLDSQ
-485 GNQKDTR
+485 GNQKHTR

-505 RQIRNASGNQLSPD
+505 RHIHNASGNQLSPD
-519 GQLDDIAHPDAQQQ
+519 GRLDDIAHPDAQQQ
-533 RGHQLQGRDETD
+533 RGRQLQGRDETD
-545 HTNSRLQ
+545 HSNNRLQ

-558 DTQQRLEGQRDEQ
+558 GGQQRLQRQVQNNATGNAGQNDDGTPVVGELVHYLQSFGIEGNYQPRARVQPMGPRNLSQHDVDGHSTGLSDT
-571 NRRLQDR
+571 RTLLPSDFSGWR
-578 NDGSRL
+578 NDLADMTDSPFVPFRSGPVGKPSTRPLDEFEALIQRYGQGNVKPKHAMDRAGRSPALPTPMVIREPASELIQAFDAFRSRKMTPPTPS
-584 GNAHAP
+584 ASPAP
-590 FAAAGPYQ
+590 LSVPARPIHPAA
-598 EYRHY
+598 ESTR
-603 LSLLGVDVGP
+603 
-613 LEPDQSAPTGERSY
+613 R
-627 KPDRQWKAGSG
+627 
-638 SNPVAQ
+638 
-644 VEPSDVK
+644 
-651 KYVEERSKNA
+651 VEERSRLDSLSSVSSVSSRA
-661 GAPFVPFMKGKV
+661 SSLRDEIIIGSRSSRG
-673 RPVPVQEKTELQKA
+673 ELARQA
-687 FDAFFKKSRLISPDP
+687 FD
-702 RNAADSSAQHSPEGG
+702 
-717 ATPSARSPGVDAFKP
+717 
-732 PALRTFTSRRQ
+732 
-743 AGLLSPAL
+743 
-751 VRGGVAEG
+751 
-759 RRDADVR
+759 
-766 SPQAPA
+766 
-772 GTGGALH
+772 
-779 APLIPNGPL
+779 
-788 AETSRPARAFGIP
+788 
-801 APARSVTLPSDNF
+801 
-814 RNSMLRGRSDSV
+814 
-826 FSNASSS
+826 
-833 VYPLTLE
+833 
-840 AIRGSM
+840 
-846 IPGATLSRQDSLEDA
+846 
-861 VDSLRG
+861 
-867 DESITIDSTPHGAT
+867 STQHGAAW
-881 SSSESLQSD
+881 SVELPRSD
-890 QSQDAASPPE
+890 QSRAAASPLE
-900 HARTSQLF
+900 TARTSQLF
-908 TRSVSELSLDSDDG
+908 TRSFSQLSLDSDDG

-927 FAQMIIKASKVSLA
+927 FAQMIIKGSRVSRG

-947 SDVELAAS
+947 SDVALAAS
-955 RAKQWERFKEEFG
+955 RAKQWERFREEFG
-968 PGWGQPASGAASSIS
+968 PGWGEPASGAASSIS
-983 SSELSLSD
+983 SSEPSLSD
-991 RLDEDF
+991 RLDKDF

-1004 DAVDPAGKWKRAA
+1004 DIVDTAGKWKRAA
-1017 SAESHDSGNESPT
+1017 SAESRDSGNESPT
-1030 RLTESNG
+1030 RLAESNWILKA
-1037 ADATSD
+1037 ADAEAKPALQTQLAGVMLGLKGREARNAAERELAVSQSGAATWD
-1043 PKPIV
+1043 PQPV
-1048 GVGNRIAPGAAF
+1048 ARVGNRIAPGAAF

-1067 TALQAAS
+1067 IAQQAAS